1 MKTLSPLL
9 ARQLPSGA
17 VRPPGLS
24 LAARITLLLL
34 VVVALTSAG
43 LAWFGRQ
50 TVLDTFAAKE
60 VDLVLQNRKILE
72 QAIAAKLD
80 FIQASTTDWAAW
92 DDFYNFAQGR
102 YPEFRS
108 RHLGPAILDRLKLD
122 MVLVIDATGRLQAGE
137 ARSPDPDAGTEI
149 VDLLRGAAPYA
160 AGHHAQSPSV
170 LPLAGSRETI
180 AGVISTRHG
189 PLILALRPISR
200 TDGSGEPAGT
210 LMLGSY
216 LQAEQLFAELSV
228 LPSQVIVHG
237 SRRNA
242 LSPEMH
248 VLAAALGRTP
258 GGSRLVTREDD
269 MSDFRLFRDL
279 AGNPAF
285 ILETRMPRT
294 ILATGRD
301 TVRALLLGLLVT
313 VAVTLLILATLIQAI
328 VSAPL
333 GRLTRHLLD
342 LRESGELLPTPDL
355 ARQDEIGALARR
367 FQELESAR
375 HADQSRLE
383 ELAAAV
389 EYAGDAIAIL
399 DADGRIN
406 YVNPQY
412 ERQTGFSFEE
422 VRGKAPGSGQNAG
435 ATYQEL
441 WATVQAGHSWSGQL
455 SSAGRNGALRHE
467 EVTVAPI
474 RDAAGHTTGYI
485 AVMRDITARR
495 ETEAKLRN
503 LSAVVEYTAQ
513 SIVLLD
519 LGGRIQYV
527 NPAYERNRGVR
538 SADVLGKAPG
548 EAIKGRDSQS
558 YYHEMWRTVSA
569 GQTWMGRLTTEL
581 RDGSLITEDAA
592 VSPVAGDDGLITSY
606 VVVLHD
612 VTERLKLETQLAQA
626 QKLEAVGQLAAG
638 VAHEINTPTQ
648 YVGGNIRFL
657 DDAFSTVTVLLAEI
671 TRLVQA
677 AGNGAVPVSDLARA
691 LSAADADY
699 LQAEVPV
706 AIRQSLEGVERVG
719 EIVRSMRELTHP
731 ARDLVGTNL
740 NRVIESAVRV
750 AGSEWQ
756 GIAEV
761 CTQLDPD
768 LPPVPCLAGSIN
780 QVIVN
785 ILVNAAHA
793 VEAVSAERPR
803 GSGRIVVAT
812 SVADGEAVIRISD
825 NGSGMSEEVRAQV
838 FHPFFTTKEVGQGTG
853 QGLAIAHSVIT
864 RHKGSIAVESTP
876 GQGTCF
882 TIRLPLAPQAVGNE
896 SATAGNSAAA
906 A

>member
-1 MKTLSPLL
+1 MKPLVPL
-9 ARQLPSGA
+9 WPSRSASGA
-17 VRPPGLS
+17 GPPGLS

-34 VVVALTSAG
+34 TVVAVTSAG
-43 LAWFGRQ
+43 LGWFGRQ

-60 VDLVLQNRKILE
+60 VDLVLQNRTILE
-72 QAIAAKLD
+72 QAITARLE
-80 FIQASTTDWAAW
+80 FLQASTTDWAAW

-102 YPEFRS
+102 YPDFPKK
-108 RHLGPAILDRLKLD
+108 HLGVAILDRLKLD
-122 MVLVIDATGRLQAGE
+122 MLLVIDAEGRLQAGDV
-137 ARSPDPDAGTEI
+137 RPDPEAATDI
-149 VDLLRGAAPYA
+149 ISRLRGAAPQD
-160 AGHHAQSPSV
+160 AGHGARSPSV
-170 LPLAGSRETI
+170 LPIEGSRETI
-180 AGVISTRHG
+180 SGVINTRQG

-210 LMLGSY
+210 LVMGSY
-216 LQAEQLFAELSV
+216 LHAERLFSALSV

-237 SRRNA
+237 SGRNA
-242 LSPEMH
+242 LSAEMH
-248 VLAAALGRTP
+248 VLAATLGRIP
-258 GGSRLVTREDD
+258 GGSRLVTRQDD

-313 VAVTLLILATLIQAI
+313 VTVTMLILATLIQSL

-333 GRLTRHLLD
+333 RRLTSHLLD
-342 LRESGELLPTPDL
+342 LRESRELLPTPG
-355 ARQDEIGALARR
+355 RERRDEIGALARR
-367 FQELESAR
+367 FQELELAR

-383 ELAAAV
+383 QLAAAV

-399 DADGRIN
+399 DADGCIT

-412 ERQTGFSFEE
+412 ERQTGLGLDD
-422 VRGKAPGSGQNAG
+422 VRGKAPAGGKNAG
-435 ATYQEL
+435 ATYTEL
-441 WATVQAGHSWSGQL
+441 WATVRTGRSWSGL
-455 SSAGRNGALRHE
+455 LESATRDGSTRYE

-474 RDAAGHTTGYI
+474 QDTSDQATGYI

-519 LGGRIQYV
+519 LSGRIQYV
-527 NPAYERNRGVR
+527 NPAYERNRGVC

-548 EAIKGRDSQS
+548 EAIKGRDNQQ
-558 YYHEMWRTVSA
+558 YYQDMWHTVAAGRTW
-569 GQTWMGRLTTEL
+569 TGRITTEL
-581 RDGSLITEDAA
+581 QDGSVITEDAA
-592 VSPVAGDDGLITSY
+592 VSVVVGDAGQPNSY

-612 VTERLKLETQLAQA
+612 VTERLRLENQLAQA

-657 DDAFSTVTVLLAEI
+657 DDAFTSVTGLLAEI
-671 TRLVQA
+671 ARLVRD
-677 AGNGAVPVSDLARA
+677 AGDGFVPVTELARA
-691 LSAADADY
+691 LKTADADY

-719 EIVRSMRELTHP
+719 EIVRSMRELSHP
-731 ARDLVGTNL
+731 AQDLLGTDL
-740 NRVIESAVRV
+740 NRIIASAVRV

-761 CTQLDPD
+761 CTELDPG
-768 LPPVPCLAGSIN
+768 LPLVPCQAGGIN

-785 ILVNAAHA
+785 MLVNAAHA
-793 VEAVSAERPR
+793 IEAGGTERSR

-812 SVADGEAVIRISD
+812 SVAGGDAVIRISD
-825 NGSGMSEEVRAQV
+825 NGTGMTEEVRAQV

-864 RHKGSIAVESTP
+864 KHRGSITVESET
-876 GQGTCF
+876 GRGTCF
-882 TIRLPLAPQAVGNE
+882 TIRLPLVIAAR
-896 SATAGNSAAA
+896 AAA

>member
-1 MKTLSPLL
+1 METLSDLL
-9 ARQLPSGA
+9 SPPSGSA
-17 VRPPGLS
+17 SVRPRGLS

-34 VVVALTSAG
+34 TVVAVTSAG

-60 VDLVLQNRKILE
+60 VDLVLQNRTILE
-72 QAIAAKLD
+72 QAVTAKLE
-80 FIQASTTDWAAW
+80 FLQASTTDWAAW
-92 DDFYNFAQGR
+92 DDFYNFARGR
-102 YPEFRS
+102 YPEFPA

-122 MVLVIDATGRLQAGE
+122 MLLVIDARGRLEAGE
-137 ARSPDPDAGTEI
+137 VRSPDPNAGTDI
-149 VDLLRGAAPYA
+149 AALLRGAAPYD
-160 AGHHAQSPSV
+160 AGHHARGPSM
-170 LPLAGSRETI
+170 LPVASFRETI

-189 PLILALRPISR
+189 PLLLALRPISR

-210 LMLGSY
+210 LVLGRY
-216 LQAEQLFAELSV
+216 LQAEQLFSALSV
-228 LPSQVIVHG
+228 LPAQVIVHG
-237 SRRNA
+237 SRRHA
-242 LSPEMH
+242 LSAEMH
-248 VLAAALGRTP
+248 VLAAALGRIP
-258 GGSRLVTREDD
+258 GGSTLVTRQDD

-301 TVRALLLGLLVT
+301 TVQALLLGLLVAVT
-313 VAVTLLILATLIQAI
+313 VTLLILSTLIQAI

-333 GRLTRHLLD
+333 RRLTRHLLD
-342 LRESGELLPTPDL
+342 LRESGERLPTPG
-355 ARQDEIGALARR
+355 RERRDEIGALARR
-367 FQELESAR
+367 FQELEAAR
-375 HADQSRLE
+375 HADQARLE
-383 ELAAAV
+383 QLAAAV

-399 DADGRIN
+399 DADGRIK

-422 VRGKAPGSGQNAG
+422 VRGKAPGGGKSAG
-435 ATYQEL
+435 ATYTEL
-441 WATVQAGHSWSGQL
+441 WATVGTGRSWSGL
-455 SSAGRNGALRHE
+455 LESATRNGSTRHE

-474 RDAAGHTTGYI
+474 RDAAGHTTGSI

-519 LGGRIQYV
+519 LAGRIQYV
-527 NPAYERNRGVR
+527 NPAYERNRSVR
-538 SADVLGKAPG
+538 CAEVVGKAPG
-548 EAIKGRDSQS
+548 EAIKGRDGQD

-569 GQTWMGRLTTEL
+569 GRTWRGRLTTEL
-581 RDGSLITEDAA
+581 KDGSLITEDAA
-592 VSPVAGDDGLITSY
+592 VSPVAGATGLTTSY

-612 VTERLKLETQLAQA
+612 VTARIRLEAQLAQA

-657 DDAFSTVTVLLAEI
+657 DDAFSTVTVLLGEI
-671 TRLVQA
+671 TRLVRA
-677 AGNGAVPVSDLARA
+677 AGDGFVPVSELARA
-691 LSAADADY
+691 LSAADVDY

-731 ARDLVGTNL
+731 ARDLIGTNL

-761 CTQLDPD
+761 CLELDQD

-812 SVADGEAVIRISD
+812 SVDDGAAVIRITD

-864 RHKGSIAVESTP
+864 RHQGSIELESTP

-882 TIRLPLAPQAVGNE
+882 TIRLPLAPQAVGKE
-896 SATAGNSAAA
+896 GDSPGDSAAA